1 MKPGK
6 GRRAS
11 SGAPSRTRAVRAAKA
26 ARTARSGRTTKPLGE
41 EPQTGR
47 TARSARSAAS
57 DAAGLAGRRSK
68 AEKTGGDGR
77 RLKRSRR
84 LKGRPNRAKNEGG
97 SRTRSPRS
105 ASSSSRSLVKSS
117 STSASKSPAPKSM
130 ASKSA
135 AARSTGSAGG
145 FVDARTIPPDRPV
158 SGRIGTD
165 QEEQGLGI
173 FVRPKVLDFQARVRE
188 KKKVSR
194 RLVLIRT
201 GVVILVMALI
211 TGLAW
216 LLFLSPVFRL
226 QTDQINVSGGNAW
239 VSDDRV
245 ASIVAHQGDRSLL
258 LISANGV
265 EQEISGMAG
274 VTDARVRKS
283 FPHGLEVTFDA
294 QEPTAV
300 FKDAQGKLTAVD
312 RQGRAL
318 NTVAKPVDGVPVI
331 QVATVKRAQ
340 QDQAVRQTLRILSTM
355 PEAMRHS
362 VTKVTAETQDSI
374 TTELDQ
380 GKHVIIWGDGSDL
393 KLKQAVVDKIIND
406 PSKIGDKHQLD
417 VSAPLRPIVK

>member
-1 MKPGK
+1 MKGN
-6 GRRAS
+6 S
-11 SGAPSRTRAVRAAKA
+11 VSV
-26 ARTARSGRTTKPLGE
+26 
-41 EPQTGR
+41 
-47 TARSARSAAS
+47 
-57 DAAGLAGRRSK
+57 
-68 AEKTGGDGR
+68 
-77 RLKRSRR
+77 
-84 LKGRPNRAKNEGG
+84 
-97 SRTRSPRS
+97 
-105 ASSSSRSLVKSS
+105 
-117 STSASKSPAPKSM
+117 SKSA

-135 AARSTGSAGG
+135 TSRSTSSAGG
-145 FVDARTIPPDRPV
+145 FVDARAIPPDRPV

-165 QEEQGLGI
+165 QEDQGLGI

-201 GVVILVMALI
+201 GVVVVVMALI
-211 TGLAW
+211 AGLAW

-226 QTDQINVSGGNAW
+226 QTDKINVSGGNAW
-239 VSDDRV
+239 VSNDRV
-245 ASIVAHQGDRSLL
+245 VSIVANQGDRSLL
-258 LISANGV
+258 LISTNGV

-274 VTDARVRKS
+274 VTDAKVHKS
-283 FPHGLEVTFDA
+283 FPHGLQVTFDA

-300 FKDAQGKLTAVD
+300 FKDAQHKLTAVD
-312 RQGRAL
+312 RQGRVL
-318 NTVAKPVDGVPVI
+318 NTVSKPVEGVPVI

-362 VTKVTAETQDSI
+362 VTKVTAKTQDSI

>member
-1 MKPGK
+1 MKTGK
-6 GRRAS
+6 GRSASGGAS
-11 SGAPSRTRAVRAAKA
+11 SRSRAVRAAKA

-47 TARSARSAAS
+47 TARSGRSAAS

-68 AEKTGGDGR
+68 AEKTGGRGR
-77 RLKRSRR
+77 RLKRSKR
-84 LKGRPNRAKNEGG
+84 LKGRPNRAKNAGG

-105 ASSSSRSLVKSS
+105 ASSSSRSLVKGSS
-117 STSASKSPAPKSM
+117 ASASKSV

-135 AARSTGSAGG
+135 ESRSTSSAGG

-165 QEEQGLGI
+165 QEDQGLGI

-201 GVVILVMALI
+201 GVVLLVMALI
-211 TGLAW
+211 AGLAW

-226 QTDQINVSGGNAW
+226 QADKISVSGGNAW
-239 VSDDRV
+239 VSNDRV
-245 ASIVAHQGDRSLL
+245 TSIVAHQGDRSLL
-258 LISANGV
+258 LISTNGV

-274 VTDARVRKS
+274 VTDAKVRKS
-283 FPHGLEVTFDA
+283 FPHGLQVTFDA

-300 FKDAQGKLTAVD
+300 FKDAQDKLTAVD
-312 RQGRAL
+312 RQGRVL
-318 NTVAKPVDGVPVI
+318 NTVSKPVKGVPVI
-331 QVATVKRAQ
+331 QVSTVKRAQ

>member
-1 MKPGK
+1 MKTGK
-6 GRRAS
+6 GRSAS
-11 SGAPSRTRAVRAAKA
+11 SKTSSRTRAVRAAKA
-26 ARTARSGRTTKPLGE
+26 ARTARSGRTKPLGE

-47 TARSARSAAS
+47 TARSGRSTVGG
-57 DAAGLAGRRSK
+57 AAGLAGSRSK
-68 AEKTGGDGR
+68 AEKTSGKGR

-84 LKGRPNRAKNEGG
+84 LKGRPNRAKNAGW

-105 ASSSSRSLVKSS
+105 ASSSSRSLVKGSRA
-117 STSASKSPAPKSM
+117 SASDAV

-135 AARSTGSAGG
+135 ESRSTGSAGG

-158 SGRIGTD
+158 SGRIGSD
-165 QEEQGLGI
+165 QEDQGLGI

-201 GVVILVMALI
+201 GVVLLVMALI
-211 TGLAW
+211 AGLSW

-226 QTDQINVSGGNAW
+226 QTEKIDVSGGNAW
-239 VSDDRV
+239 VSNDRV

-258 LISANGV
+258 LISTNGV

-274 VTDARVRKS
+274 VTDAKVRKS

-300 FKDAQGKLTAVD
+300 FKDAQDKLTAVD
-312 RQGRAL
+312 RQGRVL
-318 NTVAKPVDGVPVI
+318 NTVSKPVKGVPVI
-331 QVATVKRAQ
+331 QVSTVNRAQ

-380 GKHVIIWGDGSDL
+380 GKHVIIWGDGSEL

>member
-1 MKPGK
+1 MKTGK
-6 GRRAS
+6 GRSAS
-11 SGAPSRTRAVRAAKA
+11 SKASSRTRAVRAAKA
-26 ARTARSGRTTKPLGE
+26 ARTARSGRTKPLGE

-47 TARSARSAAS
+47 TARSGRSAAS

-68 AEKTGGDGR
+68 AEKTGGKGR
-77 RLKRSRR
+77 RLKRSKR
-84 LKGRPNRAKNEGG
+84 LKGRPNRAKNAGG

-105 ASSSSRSLVKSS
+105 ASSSSRSLVKGSRA
-117 STSASKSPAPKSM
+117 SASNAV

-135 AARSTGSAGG
+135 ESRSTGSAGG

-165 QEEQGLGI
+165 QEDQGLGI

-201 GVVILVMALI
+201 GVVLLVMALI
-211 TGLAW
+211 AGLSW

-226 QTDQINVSGGNAW
+226 QTDKIDVSGGNAW
-239 VSDDRV
+239 VSNDRV

-258 LISANGV
+258 LISTNGV

-274 VTDARVRKS
+274 VTDAKVRKS

-300 FKDAQGKLTAVD
+300 FKDAQDKLTAVD
-312 RQGRAL
+312 RQGRVL
-318 NTVAKPVDGVPVI
+318 NTVSKPVKGVPVI
-331 QVATVKRAQ
+331 QVSTVNRAQ

-380 GKHVIIWGDGSDL
+380 GNHVIIWGDGSDL

>member
-1 MKPGK
+1 MKTGK
-6 GRRAS
+6 GRSASGGAS
-11 SGAPSRTRAVRAAKA
+11 SRSRAVRAAKA
-26 ARTARSGRTTKPLGE
+26 ARTARSGRTAKPLGE
-41 EPQTGR
+41 ESQTGR
-47 TARSARSAAS
+47 TARSGRSTVS
-57 DAAGLAGRRSK
+57 DAAELAGRRSK
-68 AEKTGGDGR
+68 AEKTGVRGR
-77 RLKRSRR
+77 RLKRSKR
-84 LKGRPNRAKNEGG
+84 LKGRPNRAKNAGG

-117 STSASKSPAPKSM
+117 SASASKSVT
-130 ASKSA
+130 SKSA
-135 AARSTGSAGG
+135 ESRSTSSAGG

-165 QEEQGLGI
+165 QEDQGLGI

-201 GVVILVMALI
+201 GVVLLVMALI
-211 TGLAW
+211 AGLSW

-226 QTDQINVSGGNAW
+226 QTKKIDVSGGNAW
-239 VSDDRV
+239 VSNDRV

-258 LISANGV
+258 LISTNGV

-274 VTDARVRKS
+274 VTDAKVRKS

-300 FKDAQGKLTAVD
+300 FKDAQDRLTAVD
-312 RQGRAL
+312 RQGRVL
-318 NTVAKPVDGVPVI
+318 NTVSKPVKGVPVI
-331 QVATVKRAQ
+331 QVSTVNRAQ

>member
-1 MKPGK
+1 MRTGK
-6 GRRAS
+6 GRSASGGAS
-11 SGAPSRTRAVRAAKA
+11 SRTKAVRAAKA
-26 ARTARSGRTTKPLGE
+26 ARTARSGRTKSSGE
-41 EPQTGR
+41 EPRTGR
-47 TARSARSAAS
+47 TARSARSTAS
-57 DAAGLAGRRSK
+57 DVSAQASRSK
-68 AEKTGGDGR
+68 IDKTGGDGR
-77 RLKRSRR
+77 RLKRSKR
-84 LKGRPNRAKNEGG
+84 LKGSKRFNGRPNRSRNTGG
-97 SRTRSPRS
+97 SRTRSVRSAYSSSSSLVQGSSASASKSAVRKSATTRS
-105 ASSSSRSLVKSS
+105 ASS
-117 STSASKSPAPKSM
+117 
-130 ASKSA
+130 
-135 AARSTGSAGG
+135 GEG

-165 QEEQGLGI
+165 QEDQGLGI

-201 GVVILVMALI
+201 GVVLLVMALI
-211 TGLAW
+211 AGLAW

-226 QTDQINVSGGNAW
+226 QADKVSVSGGNAW
-239 VSDDRV
+239 VSNDRV

-258 LISANGV
+258 LISTNGV
-265 EQEISGMAG
+265 EEEISGMAG
-274 VTDARVRKS
+274 VTDAEVRKS

-300 FKDAQGKLTAVD
+300 FKDAQDKLTAVD
-312 RQGRAL
+312 RQGRVL
-318 NTVAKPVDGVPVI
+318 NTVSKPVHGVPVI

>member
-1 MKPGK
+1 MKTGK
-6 GRRAS
+6 GRSAS
-11 SGAPSRTRAVRAAKA
+11 GGASSRTRAVRAAKA
-26 ARTARSGRTTKPLGE
+26 ARTARSGRTKSSKE
-41 EPQTGR
+41 EPRTGR
-47 TARSARSAAS
+47 TARSGRSTVS
-57 DAAGLAGRRSK
+57 DAAELAGHRSK
-68 AEKTGGDGR
+68 AEKTGGQGR
-77 RLKRSRR
+77 RLKRSKR
-84 LKGRPNRAKNEGG
+84 LKGRPNRAKNAGG

-105 ASSSSRSLVKSS
+105 ASSSSRSLVKGSS
-117 STSASKSPAPKSM
+117 ASASKSV
-130 ASKSA
+130 ASKSVESL
-135 AARSTGSAGG
+135 STSSAGG

-165 QEEQGLGI
+165 QEDQGLGI

-201 GVVILVMALI
+201 GVVLLVMALI
-211 TGLAW
+211 AGLSW

-226 QTDQINVSGGNAW
+226 QTDKIDVSGGNAW
-239 VSDDRV
+239 VSNDRV

-258 LISANGV
+258 LISTNGV
-265 EQEISGMAG
+265 EEEISGMAG
-274 VTDARVRKS
+274 VTDAKVRKS
-283 FPHGLEVTFDA
+283 FPHGLQVTFDA

-300 FKDAQGKLTAVD
+300 FKDAQDKLTAVD
-312 RQGRAL
+312 RQGRVL
-318 NTVAKPVDGVPVI
+318 NTVSKPVKGVPVI
-331 QVATVKRAQ
+331 QVSTVNRAQ

>member
-1 MKPGK
+1 MKTGK
-6 GRRAS
+6 GRRAA
-11 SGAPSRTRAVRAAKA
+11 SGASSKTRAVRAAKA
-26 ARTARSGRTTKPLGE
+26 ARTARSGHAKPSGE
-41 EPQTGR
+41 EERTGR
-47 TARSARSAAS
+47 TARSGESNVSDNAAM
-57 DAAGLAGRRSK
+57 AGRRSK
-68 AEKTGGDGR
+68 AEKTGSEGR
-77 RLKRSRR
+77 RFKRSKH
-84 LKGRPNRAKNEGG
+84 LKGRPDRAKNPGG
-97 SRTRSPRS
+97 SRTRSARS
-105 ASSSSRSLVKSS
+105 ASSSSRSLVKGNKA
-117 STSASKSPAPKSM
+117 SASKSV
-130 ASKSA
+130 ASKSVSSKSA
-135 AARSTGSAGG
+135 SSRSASSAGG
-145 FVDARTIPPDRPV
+145 FVDARAIPPDRPV

-201 GVVILVMALI
+201 GVVLLVMALI
-211 TGLAW
+211 AGLAW

-226 QTDQINVSGGNAW
+226 QTDRIDVSGGNAW
-239 VSDDRV
+239 VSNDRV

-258 LISANGV
+258 LISTNGV
-265 EQEISGMAG
+265 EQDISGLAG

-283 FPHGLEVTFDA
+283 FPHGLQVTFDA

-300 FKDAQGKLTAVD
+300 FKDAQGELTAVD
-312 RQGRAL
+312 RQGRML
-318 NTVAKPVDGVPVI
+318 NTVPKPVEGVPVI
-331 QVATVKRAQ
+331 QVSTVKRAQ

-355 PEAMRHS
+355 PESMRHS

-380 GKHVIIWGDGSDL
+380 GKHVIVWGDGSDL

>member
-1 MKPGK
+1 MKTGK
-6 GRRAS
+6 GRSASGGAS
-11 SGAPSRTRAVRAAKA
+11 SRSRAVRAAKA
-26 ARTARSGRTTKPLGE
+26 ARTARSGRVKPLGE
-41 EPQTGR
+41 DPRTGR
-47 TARSARSAAS
+47 TARSGRSTVS
-57 DAAGLAGRRSK
+57 DAAELAGRRSK
-68 AEKTGGDGR
+68 AEKTGGRGR
-77 RLKRSRR
+77 RLKRSKR
-84 LKGRPNRAKNEGG
+84 LKGRPNRAKNAGG
-97 SRTRSPRS
+97 TRTRSPRS
-105 ASSSSRSLVKSS
+105 ASSSSRSLVKGSS
-117 STSASKSPAPKSM
+117 ASASKSV

-135 AARSTGSAGG
+135 ESRSTSSAGG

-165 QEEQGLGI
+165 QEDQGLGI

-201 GVVILVMALI
+201 AVVLLVMALI
-211 TGLAW
+211 AGLSW

-226 QTDQINVSGGNAW
+226 QDDKISVSGGNAW
-239 VSDDRV
+239 VSNDRV
-245 ASIVAHQGDRSLL
+245 ASIVANQGDRSLL
-258 LISANGV
+258 LISTNGV
-265 EQEISGMAG
+265 EEEISGMAG
-274 VTDARVRKS
+274 VTDAKVRKS

-300 FKDAQGKLTAVD
+300 FKDAQDKLTAVD
-312 RQGRAL
+312 RQGRVL
-318 NTVAKPVDGVPVI
+318 NTVSKPVKGVPVI
-331 QVATVKRAQ
+331 QVSTVNRAQ

>member
-1 MKPGK
+1 MTTGK
-6 GRRAS
+6 GRSASGGAS
-11 SGAPSRTRAVRAAKA
+11 SRARAVRAAKA
-26 ARTARSGRTTKPLGE
+26 ARTARSGQAKPLKK
-41 EPQTGR
+41 EPQTGT
-47 TARSARSAAS
+47 TARSARSTVS
-57 DAAGLAGRRSK
+57 DAASVTDRSK
-68 AEKTGGDGR
+68 AKKTGNGGK
-77 RLKRSRR
+77 RLKRSGDLKGSKR
-84 LKGRPNRAKNEGG
+84 LKGRPNRSKNASG

-105 ASSSSRSLVKSS
+105 ASSSSRSLVKGS
-117 STSASKSPAPKSM
+117 SASVSESGAPKS
-130 ASKSA
+130 ALS
-135 AARSTGSAGG
+135 RSTSSTGG

-165 QEEQGLGI
+165 QEDRGLGI

-201 GVVILVMALI
+201 GVVLLVVALI
-211 TGLAW
+211 AGLAW
-216 LLFLSPVFRL
+216 LFFLSPVFRL
-226 QTDQINVSGGNAW
+226 QTDKINVSGGNAW
-239 VSDDRV
+239 VSDERV

-258 LISANGV
+258 LISTNGV

-274 VTDARVRKS
+274 VTDAKVRKS

-300 FKDAQGKLTAVD
+300 FKDAQDKLTAVD
-312 RQGRAL
+312 RQGRVL
-318 NTVAKPVDGVPVI
+318 NTVSKPVKGVPVI
-331 QVATVKRAQ
+331 QVSTVNRAQ

>member
-1 MKPGK
+1 MKTGK

-11 SGAPSRTRAVRAAKA
+11 SGASSRTRAVRAAKA
-26 ARTARSGRTTKPLGE
+26 TRTARSGRTKSSGE
-41 EPQTGR
+41 EQRTSR
-47 TARSARSAAS
+47 TARSARSTVS
-57 DAAGLAGRRSK
+57 EDAALAGRRSK
-68 AEKTGGDGR
+68 TEKTGSEGR
-77 RLKRSRR
+77 RLKRSKR
-84 LKGRPNRAKNEGG
+84 LKGRPNRAKNPGG
-97 SRTRSPRS
+97 SRTRSARS
-105 ASSSSRSLVKSS
+105 ASSSSRSLVKRNKASV
-117 STSASKSPAPKSM
+117 SKSA

-135 AARSTGSAGG
+135 TSRSTSSAGG

-188 KKKVSR
+188 KRKVSR
-194 RLVLIRT
+194 RLILIRT
-201 GVVILVMALI
+201 GIVILVMALI
-211 TGLAW
+211 AGLAW

-226 QTDQINVSGGNAW
+226 QADQINVSGGNAW

-258 LISANGV
+258 LISTNGV

-312 RQGRAL
+312 RQGRVL
-318 NTVAKPVDGVPVI
+318 NTVANPVDGVPVI

>member
-47 TARSARSAAS
+47 TARSGRSAAS

-68 AEKTGGDGR
+68 AEKTGGGGR
-77 RLKRSRR
+77 RLKQSKR

-105 ASSSSRSLVKSS
+105 ASSSSRSLVKNS
-117 STSASKSPAPKSM
+117 STSASKSV
-130 ASKSA
+130 ASH
-135 AARSTGSAGG
+135 STGSAGG

-211 TGLAW
+211 AGLAW

-226 QTDQINVSGGNAW
+226 QTDQVNVSGGNAW

-258 LISANGV
+258 LISTNGV

-274 VTDARVRKS
+274 VTDAKVRKS

-318 NTVAKPVDGVPVI
+318 NTVSKPVDGVPVI

>member
-1 MKPGK
+1 MKTGK
-6 GRRAS
+6 GRSASGTAS
-11 SGAPSRTRAVRAAKA
+11 SRSRAVRAAKA
-26 ARTARSGRTTKPLGE
+26 ARTARSGRTVKPLGE

-47 TARSARSAAS
+47 TARSGRSAAS

-68 AEKTGGDGR
+68 AEKTGGRGR
-77 RLKRSRR
+77 RLKRSKR
-84 LKGRPNRAKNEGG
+84 LKGRPNRAKNAGG

-117 STSASKSPAPKSM
+117 SASASKSV

-135 AARSTGSAGG
+135 LSRSTSSAGG

-158 SGRIGTD
+158 SGRIGSD
-165 QEEQGLGI
+165 QEDQGLGI

-201 GVVILVMALI
+201 GVVLLVMALI
-211 TGLAW
+211 AGLSW

-226 QTDQINVSGGNAW
+226 QTDKISVSGGNAW
-239 VSDDRV
+239 VSNDRV

-258 LISANGV
+258 LISTNGV

-274 VTDARVRKS
+274 VTDAKVRKS

-300 FKDAQGKLTAVD
+300 FKDAQDKLTAVD
-312 RQGRAL
+312 RQGRVL
-318 NTVAKPVDGVPVI
+318 NTVSKPVKGVPVI
-331 QVATVKRAQ
+331 QVSTVNRAQ

-393 KLKQAVVDKIIND
+393 RLKQAVVDKIIND
-406 PSKIGDKHQLD
+406 PTKIGDKHQLD

>member
-1 MKPGK
+1 MKTGK
-6 GRRAS
+6 GRSAS
-11 SGAPSRTRAVRAAKA
+11 SKASSRTRAVRAAKA
-26 ARTARSGRTTKPLGE
+26 ARTARSGRTKPLGE

-47 TARSARSAAS
+47 TARSGRSAAS

-68 AEKTGGDGR
+68 AEKTGGRGR
-77 RLKRSRR
+77 RLKRSKR
-84 LKGRPNRAKNEGG
+84 LKGRPNRAKNAGG

-105 ASSSSRSLVKSS
+105 ASSSSRSLVKGSRA
-117 STSASKSPAPKSM
+117 SASNAV

-135 AARSTGSAGG
+135 ESRSTGSAGG

-165 QEEQGLGI
+165 QEDQGLGI

-201 GVVILVMALI
+201 GVVLLVMALI
-211 TGLAW
+211 AGLSW

-226 QTDQINVSGGNAW
+226 QTDKIDVSGGNAW
-239 VSDDRV
+239 VSNDRV

-258 LISANGV
+258 LISTNGV

-274 VTDARVRKS
+274 VTDAKVRKS

-300 FKDAQGKLTAVD
+300 FKDAQDKLTAVD
-312 RQGRAL
+312 RQGRVL
-318 NTVAKPVDGVPVI
+318 NTVSKPVKGVPVI
-331 QVATVKRAQ
+331 QVSTVNRAQ

-380 GKHVIIWGDGSDL
+380 GNHVIIWGDGSDL

>member
-1 MKPGK
+1 MKTGK
-6 GRRAS
+6 GRSASGGAS
-11 SGAPSRTRAVRAAKA
+11 SRSRAVRAAKA
-26 ARTARSGRTTKPLGE
+26 ARTARSGRTAKPLGE

-47 TARSARSAAS
+47 TARSGRSAAS

-68 AEKTGGDGR
+68 AEKTGGRGR
-77 RLKRSRR
+77 RLKRSKR
-84 LKGRPNRAKNEGG
+84 LKGRPNRAKNAGG

-117 STSASKSPAPKSM
+117 SASASKSVT
-130 ASKSA
+130 SKSA
-135 AARSTGSAGG
+135 ESRSTSSAGG

-165 QEEQGLGI
+165 QEDQGLGI

-201 GVVILVMALI
+201 GVVLLVMALI
-211 TGLAW
+211 AGLSW

-226 QTDQINVSGGNAW
+226 QTDKISVSGGNAW
-239 VSDDRV
+239 VSNDRV

-258 LISANGV
+258 LVSTNGV

-274 VTDARVRKS
+274 VTDAKVRKS

-300 FKDAQGKLTAVD
+300 FKDAQDKLTAVD
-312 RQGRAL
+312 RQGRVL
-318 NTVAKPVDGVPVI
+318 NTVSKPVKGVPVI
-331 QVATVKRAQ
+331 QVSTVNRAQ

>member
-1 MKPGK
+1 MKTGK
-6 GRRAS
+6 GRSASGGAS
-11 SGAPSRTRAVRAAKA
+11 SRAKAVRAAKA
-26 ARTARSGRTTKPLGE
+26 ARTARSGQAKPLKK
-41 EPQTGR
+41 EPQTGT
-47 TARSARSAAS
+47 TARSARSTVS
-57 DAAGLAGRRSK
+57 DAASVTDRSK
-68 AEKTGGDGR
+68 AKKTGNGGK
-77 RLKRSRR
+77 RLKRSGDLKGSKR
-84 LKGRPNRAKNEGG
+84 LKGRPNRSKNASG

-105 ASSSSRSLVKSS
+105 ASSSSRSLVKGS
-117 STSASKSPAPKSM
+117 SASVSESG

-135 AARSTGSAGG
+135 LSRSTSSTGG

-165 QEEQGLGI
+165 LEDRGLGI

-201 GVVILVMALI
+201 GVVLLVVALI
-211 TGLAW
+211 AGLAW
-216 LLFLSPVFRL
+216 LFFLSPVFRL
-226 QTDQINVSGGNAW
+226 QTDKINVSGGNAW
-239 VSDDRV
+239 VSDERV
-245 ASIVAHQGDRSLL
+245 SSIVAHQGDRSLL
-258 LISANGV
+258 LISTNGV

-274 VTDARVRKS
+274 VTDAKVRKS
-283 FPHGLEVTFDA
+283 FPHGLKVTFEA

-300 FKDAQGKLTAVD
+300 FKDAHGKLTAVD
-312 RQGRAL
+312 RQGRTL
-318 NTVAKPVDGVPVI
+318 NTVSKPVDGVPVI

-393 KLKQAVVDKIIND
+393 KLKRAVVDKIIND

>member
-47 TARSARSAAS
+47 TARSGRSAAS

-68 AEKTGGDGR
+68 AEKTGGGGR
-77 RLKRSRR
+77 RLKRSKR

-117 STSASKSPAPKSM
+117 STS

-312 RQGRAL
+312 RQGRSL
-318 NTVAKPVDGVPVI
+318 NTVSKPVDGVPVI

-340 QDQAVRQTLRILSTM
+340 QDQAVRQTLRILSSM

-380 GKHVIIWGDGSDL
+380 GRHVIIWGDGSDL

>member
-1 MKPGK
+1 MKTGK
-6 GRRAS
+6 GRSASGGAS
-11 SGAPSRTRAVRAAKA
+11 SRSRAVRAAKA

-41 EPQTGR
+41 EPQTDR
-47 TARSARSAAS
+47 TARSGRSAAS

-68 AEKTGGDGR
+68 AEKTGGRGR
-77 RLKRSRR
+77 RLKRSKR
-84 LKGRPNRAKNEGG
+84 LKGRPNRAKNAGG

-105 ASSSSRSLVKSS
+105 ASSSSRSLVKGSS
-117 STSASKSPAPKSM
+117 ASASKSAT
-130 ASKSA
+130 SKSTES
-135 AARSTGSAGG
+135 RSTSSAGG

-165 QEEQGLGI
+165 QEDQGLGI

-201 GVVILVMALI
+201 GVVLLVMALI
-211 TGLAW
+211 AGLAW

-226 QTDQINVSGGNAW
+226 QTDKIDVSGGNAW
-239 VSDDRV
+239 VSNDRV

-258 LISANGV
+258 LVSTNGV
-265 EQEISGMAG
+265 EEEISGMAG
-274 VTDARVRKS
+274 VTDAKVRKS

-300 FKDAQGKLTAVD
+300 FKDAQDKLTAVD
-312 RQGRAL
+312 RQGRVL
-318 NTVAKPVDGVPVI
+318 NTVSKPVKGVPVI
-331 QVATVKRAQ
+331 QVSTVNRAQ

>member
-1 MKPGK
+1 MKTGK
-6 GRRAS
+6 GRSASGGAS
-11 SGAPSRTRAVRAAKA
+11 SRSRAVRAAKA

-47 TARSARSAAS
+47 TARSGRSAAS

-68 AEKTGGDGR
+68 AEKTGGRGR
-77 RLKRSRR
+77 RLKRSKR
-84 LKGRPNRAKNEGG
+84 LKGRPNRAKNAGG

-105 ASSSSRSLVKSS
+105 ASSSSRSLVKGSS
-117 STSASKSPAPKSM
+117 ASASKAV

-135 AARSTGSAGG
+135 LSRSTSSAGG

-165 QEEQGLGI
+165 QEDQGLGI

-201 GVVILVMALI
+201 GVVLLVMALI
-211 TGLAW
+211 AGLSW

-226 QTDQINVSGGNAW
+226 QTEKIDVSGGNAW
-239 VSDDRV
+239 VSNDRV

-258 LISANGV
+258 LISTNGV

-274 VTDARVRKS
+274 VTDAKVRKS

-300 FKDAQGKLTAVD
+300 FKDAQDKLTAVD
-312 RQGRAL
+312 RQGRVL
-318 NTVAKPVDGVPVI
+318 NTVSKPVKGVPVI
-331 QVATVKRAQ
+331 QVSTVNRAQ

>member
-1 MKPGK
+1 MKTGK
-6 GRRAS
+6 GRSASGGAS
-11 SGAPSRTRAVRAAKA
+11 SRSRAVRAAKA

-47 TARSARSAAS
+47 TARSGRSAAS

-68 AEKTGGDGR
+68 AEKTGGRGR
-77 RLKRSRR
+77 RLKRSKR
-84 LKGRPNRAKNEGG
+84 LKGRPNRAKNAGG

-117 STSASKSPAPKSM
+117 SASASKSVT
-130 ASKSA
+130 SKSA
-135 AARSTGSAGG
+135 ESRSTSSAGG
-145 FVDARTIPPDRPV
+145 FVDARTIQPDRPV

-165 QEEQGLGI
+165 QEDQGLGI

-201 GVVILVMALI
+201 GVVLLVMALI
-211 TGLAW
+211 AGLSW

-226 QTDQINVSGGNAW
+226 QTDKISVSGGNAW
-239 VSDDRV
+239 VSNDRV
-245 ASIVAHQGDRSLL
+245 ASIVARQGDRSLL
-258 LISANGV
+258 LVSTNGV
-265 EQEISGMAG
+265 EEEISGMAG
-274 VTDARVRKS
+274 VTDAKVRKS

-300 FKDAQGKLTAVD
+300 FKDAQDRLTAVD
-312 RQGRAL
+312 RQGRVL
-318 NTVAKPVDGVPVI
+318 NTVSKPVKGVPVI
-331 QVATVKRAQ
+331 QVSTVNRAQ

>member
-1 MKPGK
+1 MKTGK
-6 GRRAS
+6 GRSAS
-11 SGAPSRTRAVRAAKA
+11 SKASSRTRAVRAAKA
-26 ARTARSGRTTKPLGE
+26 ARTARSGRAKPLGE

-47 TARSARSAAS
+47 TARSGRSAAS

-68 AEKTGGDGR
+68 AEKTGGRGR
-77 RLKRSRR
+77 RLKRSKR
-84 LKGRPNRAKNEGG
+84 LKGRPNRAKNAGG

-105 ASSSSRSLVKSS
+105 ASSSSRSLVKGSS
-117 STSASKSPAPKSM
+117 ASASKSVT
-130 ASKSA
+130 SKSA
-135 AARSTGSAGG
+135 ESRSTSSAGG

-165 QEEQGLGI
+165 QEDQGLGI

-201 GVVILVMALI
+201 GVVLLVMALI
-211 TGLAW
+211 AGLSW

-226 QTDQINVSGGNAW
+226 QTDKIDVSGGNAW
-239 VSDDRV
+239 VSNDRV

-258 LISANGV
+258 LISTNGV

-274 VTDARVRKS
+274 VTDAKVRKS

-300 FKDAQGKLTAVD
+300 FKDAQDKLTAVD
-312 RQGRAL
+312 RQGRVL
-318 NTVAKPVDGVPVI
+318 NTVSKPVKGVPVI
-331 QVATVKRAQ
+331 QVSTVNRAQ

>member
-1 MKPGK
+1 MKNGK
-6 GRRAS
+6 SRRAS
-11 SGAPSRTRAVRAAKA
+11 SGASSRTRAVRAAKA
-26 ARTARSGRTTKPLGE
+26 ARTARSGRTRPSE
-41 EPQTGR
+41 EEQRTGR
-47 TARSARSAAS
+47 TARSGKSAAS
-57 DAAGLAGRRSK
+57 DASAQASRSK
-68 AEKTGGDGR
+68 VEKTGGEGR
-77 RLKRSRR
+77 RLKRSKR
-84 LKGRPNRAKNEGG
+84 LRGSKRFKGRPSRSKNTSS
-97 SRTRSPRS
+97 SRTRSARS
-105 ASSSSRSLVKSS
+105 ASSSSRSLIKSS
-117 STSASKSPAPKSM
+117 SVSVSKSA

-135 AARSTGSAGG
+135 TSRSTSSAGG
-145 FVDARTIPPDRPV
+145 FVDARAIPPDRPV

-165 QEEQGLGI
+165 QEDQGLGI

-201 GVVILVMALI
+201 GVVVVVMALI
-211 TGLAW
+211 AGLAW

-226 QTDQINVSGGNAW
+226 QTDKIDVSGGNAW
-239 VSDDRV
+239 VSNDRV
-245 ASIVAHQGDRSLL
+245 VSIVANQGDRSLL
-258 LISANGV
+258 LISTNGV

-274 VTDARVRKS
+274 VTDAKVRKS

-300 FKDAQGKLTAVD
+300 FKDAQDKLTAVD
-312 RQGRAL
+312 RQGRVL
-318 NTVAKPVDGVPVI
+318 NTVSKPVKGVPVI
-331 QVATVKRAQ
+331 QVSTVNRAQ

>member
-1 MKPGK
+1 MKTGK
-6 GRRAS
+6 GRSASGRAS
-11 SGAPSRTRAVRAAKA
+11 SRSRAVRAAKA

-47 TARSARSAAS
+47 TARSGRSTVGGAAEP
-57 DAAGLAGRRSK
+57 AGRRSK
-68 AEKTGGDGR
+68 AEKTSGKGR

-84 LKGRPNRAKNEGG
+84 LKGRPNRAKNAGG
-97 SRTRSPRS
+97 SRTRNPRS
-105 ASSSSRSLVKSS
+105 ASSSSRSLVKGSRA
-117 STSASKSPAPKSM
+117 SASNAV

-135 AARSTGSAGG
+135 ESRSTGSAGG

-165 QEEQGLGI
+165 QEDQGLGI

-201 GVVILVMALI
+201 AVVLLVMALI
-211 TGLAW
+211 AGLSW

-226 QTDQINVSGGNAW
+226 QTDKIDVSGGNAW
-239 VSDDRV
+239 VSNDRV
-245 ASIVAHQGDRSLL
+245 ASIVARQGDRSLL
-258 LISANGV
+258 LVSTNGV
-265 EQEISGMAG
+265 EEEISGMAG
-274 VTDARVRKS
+274 VTDAKVRKS
-283 FPHGLEVTFDA
+283 FPHGLQVTFDA

-300 FKDAQGKLTAVD
+300 FKDAQDKLTAVD
-312 RQGRAL
+312 RQGRVL
-318 NTVAKPVDGVPVI
+318 NTVSKPVKGVPVI
-331 QVATVKRAQ
+331 QVSTVNRAQ

-380 GKHVIIWGDGSDL
+380 GNHVIIWGDGSDL

>member
-1 MKPGK
+1 MKTGK
-6 GRRAS
+6 GRSAS
-11 SGAPSRTRAVRAAKA
+11 SKASSRTRAVRAAKA
-26 ARTARSGRTTKPLGE
+26 ARTARSGRTKPLGE

-47 TARSARSAAS
+47 TARSGRSTVGG
-57 DAAGLAGRRSK
+57 AAGLAGRRSK
-68 AEKTGGDGR
+68 DEKTGGKGR

-84 LKGRPNRAKNEGG
+84 LKGRPNRAKNAGG

-105 ASSSSRSLVKSS
+105 ASSSSRSLVKGSRA
-117 STSASKSPAPKSM
+117 SASNAVT
-130 ASKSA
+130 SKSA
-135 AARSTGSAGG
+135 ESRSTGSAGG

-165 QEEQGLGI
+165 QEDQGLGI

-201 GVVILVMALI
+201 AVVLLVMALI
-211 TGLAW
+211 AGLSW

-226 QTDQINVSGGNAW
+226 QADKIDVSGGNAW
-239 VSDDRV
+239 VSNDRV
-245 ASIVAHQGDRSLL
+245 ASIVARQGDRSLL
-258 LISANGV
+258 LVSTNGV
-265 EQEISGMAG
+265 EEEISGMAG
-274 VTDARVRKS
+274 VTDAKVRKS

-300 FKDAQGKLTAVD
+300 FKDAQDKLTAVD
-312 RQGRAL
+312 RQGRVL
-318 NTVAKPVDGVPVI
+318 NTVSKPVKGVPVI
-331 QVATVKRAQ
+331 QVSTVNRAQ

-380 GKHVIIWGDGSDL
+380 GNHVIIWGDGSDL

>member
-1 MKPGK
+1 VKPGK

-47 TARSARSAAS
+47 TARSGRSAAS

-68 AEKTGGDGR
+68 AEKTGGGGR

-117 STSASKSPAPKSM
+117 STSASKSV
-130 ASKSA
+130 ASH
-135 AARSTGSAGG
+135 STGSAGG

>member
-1 MKPGK
+1 MKTGK

-11 SGAPSRTRAVRAAKA
+11 SGASSRTRAVRAAKA
-26 ARTARSGRTTKPLGE
+26 ARTARSGRTKSSGE
-41 EPQTGR
+41 EPRTSR
-47 TARSARSAAS
+47 TARSTRSTVSDGAALS
-57 DAAGLAGRRSK
+57 GRRSK
-68 AEKTGGDGR
+68 TEKTGREGR
-77 RLKRSRR
+77 RLKRSEHLKGSKR
-84 LKGRPNRAKNEGG
+84 LKGRPNRTKNVGE
-97 SRTRSPRS
+97 SRTRSARS
-105 ASSSSRSLVKSS
+105 ASSSSRSLVKGNKA
-117 STSASKSPAPKSM
+117 SASKSATS
-130 ASKSA
+130 
-135 AARSTGSAGG
+135 RSTGSAGG

-211 TGLAW
+211 AGLAW

-258 LISANGV
+258 LVSTNGV

-283 FPHGLEVTFDA
+283 FPHGLEVTFEA

-318 NTVAKPVDGVPVI
+318 NTVSNPVDGVPVI

-380 GKHVIIWGDGSDL
+380 GRHVIIWGDGSEL

>member
-1 MKPGK
+1 MKTGK

-11 SGAPSRTRAVRAAKA
+11 SGASSRTRAVRAAKA
-26 ARTARSGRTTKPLGE
+26 ARTARSGRTKSSGE
-41 EPQTGR
+41 EQRTSR
-47 TARSARSAAS
+47 TARSARSTLSDGAALS
-57 DAAGLAGRRSK
+57 GRRSK
-68 AEKTGGDGR
+68 TEKTGSEGR
-77 RLKRSRR
+77 RLKRSKR
-84 LKGRPNRAKNEGG
+84 LKGRLNRTKNPGG
-97 SRTRSPRS
+97 SRTRSARS
-105 ASSSSRSLVKSS
+105 ASSSSRSLVKGNKA
-117 STSASKSPAPKSM
+117 SASKSATSRTT
-130 ASKSA
+130 S
-135 AARSTGSAGG
+135 SAGG

-211 TGLAW
+211 AGLAW

-226 QTDQINVSGGNAW
+226 QTDKIDVSGGNAW
-239 VSDDRV
+239 VSNDRV
-245 ASIVAHQGDRSLL
+245 ASIVANQVDRSLL
-258 LISANGV
+258 LVSTNGV

-274 VTDARVRKS
+274 VTDAKVRKS

-318 NTVAKPVDGVPVI
+318 NTVSKPVDGVPVI

-340 QDQAVRQTLRILSTM
+340 QDQAVRQTLRILSSM

-380 GKHVIIWGDGSDL
+380 GRHVIIWGDGSDL

>member
-1 MKPGK
+1 MRTGK
-6 GRRAS
+6 DRSASGGAS
-11 SGAPSRTRAVRAAKA
+11 SRTKAVRAAKA
-26 ARTARSGRTTKPLGE
+26 ARTARSGRTRSSGE
-41 EPQTGR
+41 EPRTSR
-47 TARSARSAAS
+47 TARSARSTAS
-57 DAAGLAGRRSK
+57 DVSAQANRSK
-68 AEKTGGDGR
+68 IDKTGGEGR
-77 RLKRSRR
+77 RLKRSKR
-84 LKGRPNRAKNEGG
+84 LKGSKRFNGRPNRSRNTGG
-97 SRTRSPRS
+97 SRTRSVRS
-105 ASSSSRSLVKSS
+105 AYSSSRSLVKGSGA
-117 STSASKSPAPKSM
+117 SASKSAVR
-130 ASKSA
+130 KSA
-135 AARSTGSAGG
+135 TTRSASSAGG

-165 QEEQGLGI
+165 QEDQGLGI

-194 RLVLIRT
+194 RLVMIRT
-201 GVVILVMALI
+201 GVVLLVMALI
-211 TGLAW
+211 AGLAW

-226 QTDQINVSGGNAW
+226 QADKISVSGGNAW
-239 VSDDRV
+239 VSNDRV

-258 LISANGV
+258 LISTNGV
-265 EQEISGMAG
+265 EEEISGMAG
-274 VTDARVRKS
+274 VTDAKVRKS
-283 FPHGLEVTFDA
+283 FPHGLQVTFDA

-300 FKDAQGKLTAVD
+300 FKDAQDKLTAVD
-312 RQGRAL
+312 RQGRVL
-318 NTVAKPVDGVPVI
+318 NTVSKPVKGVPVI
-331 QVATVKRAQ
+331 QVSTVNRAQ

>member
-1 MKPGK
+1 MKTGK

-11 SGAPSRTRAVRAAKA
+11 GGASSRSRAVRAAKA

-47 TARSARSAAS
+47 TARSGRSAAS

-68 AEKTGGDGR
+68 AEKTGGRGR
-77 RLKRSRR
+77 RLKRSKR
-84 LKGRPNRAKNEGG
+84 LKGRPNRAKNAGG

-105 ASSSSRSLVKSS
+105 ASSSSRSLVKSNS
-117 STSASKSPAPKSM
+117 ASASKSVT
-130 ASKSA
+130 SKSA
-135 AARSTGSAGG
+135 ESRSTSSAGG

-165 QEEQGLGI
+165 QEDQGLGI

-201 GVVILVMALI
+201 GVVLLVMALI
-211 TGLAW
+211 AGLSW

-226 QTDQINVSGGNAW
+226 QTDKISVSGGNAW
-239 VSDDRV
+239 VSNDRV

-258 LISANGV
+258 LISTNGV

-274 VTDARVRKS
+274 VTDAKVRKS

-300 FKDAQGKLTAVD
+300 FKDAQDKLTAVD
-312 RQGRAL
+312 RQGRVL
-318 NTVAKPVDGVPVI
+318 NTVSKPVKGVPVI
-331 QVATVKRAQ
+331 QVSTVNRAQ

>member
-47 TARSARSAAS
+47 TARSGRSAAS

-68 AEKTGGDGR
+68 AEKTGGRGR
-77 RLKRSRR
+77 RLKRSKR

-97 SRTRSPRS
+97 SRTRNPRS

-117 STSASKSPAPKSM
+117 STSASKSV

-226 QTDQINVSGGNAW
+226 RTDQINVSGGNAW

-245 ASIVAHQGDRSLL
+245 ASIVAHQEDRSLL
-258 LISANGV
+258 LISTNGV

-380 GKHVIIWGDGSDL
+380 GNHVIIWGDGSDL

>member
-1 MKPGK
+1 MKTGK
-6 GRRAS
+6 GRSASGGAS
-11 SGAPSRTRAVRAAKA
+11 SRSRAVRAAKA
-26 ARTARSGRTTKPLGE
+26 ARTARSGRTAKPLGE

-47 TARSARSAAS
+47 TARSGRSAAS

-68 AEKTGGDGR
+68 AEKTGGRGR
-77 RLKRSRR
+77 RLKRSKR
-84 LKGRPNRAKNEGG
+84 LKGRPNRAKNAGG
-97 SRTRSPRS
+97 TRTRSPRS
-105 ASSSSRSLVKSS
+105 ASSSSRSLVKGSS
-117 STSASKSPAPKSM
+117 ASASKSV

-135 AARSTGSAGG
+135 ESRSTSSAGG

-165 QEEQGLGI
+165 QEDQGLGI

-201 GVVILVMALI
+201 AVVLLVMALI
-211 TGLAW
+211 AGLSW

-226 QTDQINVSGGNAW
+226 QTDKIGVSGGNAW
-239 VSDDRV
+239 VSNDRV

-258 LISANGV
+258 LISTNGV
-265 EQEISGMAG
+265 EEEISGMAG
-274 VTDARVRKS
+274 VTDAKVRKS
-283 FPHGLEVTFDA
+283 FPHGLQVTFDA

-300 FKDAQGKLTAVD
+300 FKDAQDKLTAVD
-312 RQGRAL
+312 RQGRVL
-318 NTVAKPVDGVPVI
+318 NTVSKPVKGVPVI
-331 QVATVKRAQ
+331 QVSTVNRAQ
-340 QDQAVRQTLRILSTM
+340 EDQAVRQTLRILSTM

>member
-1 MKPGK
+1 MKTGK
-6 GRRAS
+6 GRSASGGAS
-11 SGAPSRTRAVRAAKA
+11 SKTRAVRAAKA
-26 ARTARSGRTTKPLGE
+26 ARTARSGRTKPAKE

-47 TARSARSAAS
+47 TARSGRSTVS

-68 AEKTGGDGR
+68 AEKTGGGGR
-77 RLKRSRR
+77 RLKRSKR
-84 LKGRPNRAKNEGG
+84 LKGHTNRAKNAGG
-97 SRTRSPRS
+97 SRTRSARS
-105 ASSSSRSLVKSS
+105 ASSSSRSLVKGSS
-117 STSASKSPAPKSM
+117 ASASKSVT
-130 ASKSA
+130 SKSA
-135 AARSTGSAGG
+135 LSRSTSSAGG

-165 QEEQGLGI
+165 QEDQGLGI

-201 GVVILVMALI
+201 GVVLLVMALI
-211 TGLAW
+211 AGLSW

-226 QTDQINVSGGNAW
+226 QTEKIDVSGGNAW
-239 VSDDRV
+239 VSNDRV

-258 LISANGV
+258 LISTNGV

-274 VTDARVRKS
+274 VTDAKVRKS

-300 FKDAQGKLTAVD
+300 FKDAQDKLTAVD
-312 RQGRAL
+312 RQGRVL
-318 NTVAKPVDGVPVI
+318 NTVSKPVKGVPVI
-331 QVATVKRAQ
+331 QVSTVNRAQ

>member
-1 MKPGK
+1 MKTGK
-6 GRRAS
+6 GRSAS
-11 SGAPSRTRAVRAAKA
+11 SKASSRTRAVRAAKA
-26 ARTARSGRTTKPLGE
+26 ARTARSGRTKSSKE
-41 EPQTGR
+41 EPRTGR
-47 TARSARSAAS
+47 TTRSGRSTVS
-57 DAAGLAGRRSK
+57 DAAELAGRRSK
-68 AEKTGGDGR
+68 DEKTGGRGR
-77 RLKRSRR
+77 RLKRSKR
-84 LKGRPNRAKNEGG
+84 LKGRPNRAKNAGG
-97 SRTRSPRS
+97 SRTRSARS
-105 ASSSSRSLVKSS
+105 ASSSSRSLVKGSS
-117 STSASKSPAPKSM
+117 ASASKSV

-135 AARSTGSAGG
+135 ESRSTSSAGG

-165 QEEQGLGI
+165 QEDQGLGI

-201 GVVILVMALI
+201 GIVILVMALI
-211 TGLAW
+211 AGLAW

-258 LISANGV
+258 LISTNGV

-274 VTDARVRKS
+274 VTDAKVRKS

-300 FKDAQGKLTAVD
+300 FKDAQDKLTAVD
-312 RQGRAL
+312 RQGRVL
-318 NTVAKPVDGVPVI
+318 NTVSKPVKGVPVI
-331 QVATVKRAQ
+331 QVSTVNRAQ
-340 QDQAVRQTLRILSTM
+340 QDQAVRQTLQILSTM

>member
-47 TARSARSAAS
+47 TARSGRSAAS

-68 AEKTGGDGR
+68 AEKTGGRGR
-77 RLKRSRR
+77 RLKRSKR

-117 STSASKSPAPKSM
+117 STSASKSV
-130 ASKSA
+130 ASH
-135 AARSTGSAGG
+135 STGSAGG

-211 TGLAW
+211 TGLVW

-318 NTVAKPVDGVPVI
+318 NTVSKPVDGVPVI

>member
-1 MKPGK
+1 MKTGK
-6 GRRAS
+6 GRSASGGAS
-11 SGAPSRTRAVRAAKA
+11 SKTRAVRAAKA
-26 ARTARSGRTTKPLGE
+26 ARTARSGRTKPAKE

-47 TARSARSAAS
+47 TARSGRSTVS

-68 AEKTGGDGR
+68 TEKTGGRGR
-77 RLKRSRR
+77 RLKRSKR
-84 LKGRPNRAKNEGG
+84 LKGHPNRAKNAGG
-97 SRTRSPRS
+97 SRTRSARS
-105 ASSSSRSLVKSS
+105 ASSSSRSLVKGSS
-117 STSASKSPAPKSM
+117 ASASKSATSE
-130 ASKSA
+130 SVES
-135 AARSTGSAGG
+135 RSTSSAGG

-165 QEEQGLGI
+165 HEDQGLGI

-201 GVVILVMALI
+201 GVVLLVMALI
-211 TGLAW
+211 AGLSW

-226 QTDQINVSGGNAW
+226 QTDKIDVSGGNAW
-239 VSDDRV
+239 VSNDRV
-245 ASIVAHQGDRSLL
+245 ASIVARQGDRSLL
-258 LISANGV
+258 LISTNGV
-265 EQEISGMAG
+265 EEEISGMAG
-274 VTDARVRKS
+274 VTDAKVRKS
-283 FPHGLEVTFDA
+283 FPHGLQVTFDA

-300 FKDAQGKLTAVD
+300 FKDAQDRLTAVD
-312 RQGRAL
+312 RQGRVL
-318 NTVAKPVDGVPVI
+318 NTVSKPVKGVPVI
-331 QVATVKRAQ
+331 QVSTVNRAQ

>member
-1 MKPGK
+1 MKTGK
-6 GRRAS
+6 SRRAS
-11 SGAPSRTRAVRAAKA
+11 SGASSRTRAVRAAKA
-26 ARTARSGRTTKPLGE
+26 ARTARSGRTRPSE
-41 EPQTGR
+41 EEQRTGR
-47 TARSARSAAS
+47 TARSGKSVGS
-57 DAAGLAGRRSK
+57 DASAQASRSK
-68 AEKTGGDGR
+68 VGKTGGEGR
-77 RLKRSRR
+77 RLKRSKHLKGSKR
-84 LKGRPNRAKNEGG
+84 LKGRPNRSNTSG
-97 SRTRSPRS
+97 SRTRSARS
-105 ASSSSRSLVKSS
+105 ASSSSRSLIKGNSVSV
-117 STSASKSPAPKSM
+117 SKSA

-135 AARSTGSAGG
+135 TSRSTSSAGG
-145 FVDARTIPPDRPV
+145 FVDARAIPPDRPV

-165 QEEQGLGI
+165 QEDQGLGI

-201 GVVILVMALI
+201 GVVLLVMALI
-211 TGLAW
+211 AGLAW

-226 QTDQINVSGGNAW
+226 QTDKIDVSGGNAW
-239 VSDDRV
+239 VSNDRV
-245 ASIVAHQGDRSLL
+245 VSIVANQGDRSLL
-258 LISANGV
+258 LISTNGV

-274 VTDARVRKS
+274 VTDAKVHKS

-300 FKDAQGKLTAVD
+300 FKDAQRKLTAVD
-312 RQGRAL
+312 RKGRVL
-318 NTVAKPVDGVPVI
+318 NTVSKPVEGVPVI

-362 VTKVTAETQDSI
+362 VTKVTAKTQDSI

>member
-1 MKPGK
+1 MKTGK
-6 GRRAS
+6 GRSASGGAS
-11 SGAPSRTRAVRAAKA
+11 SRSRAVRAAKA

-47 TARSARSAAS
+47 TARSGRSAAS

-68 AEKTGGDGR
+68 AEKTGGRGR
-77 RLKRSRR
+77 RLKRSKR
-84 LKGRPNRAKNEGG
+84 LKGRPNRAKNAGG

-105 ASSSSRSLVKSS
+105 ASSSSRSLVKGSRA
-117 STSASKSPAPKSM
+117 SASNAV

-135 AARSTGSAGG
+135 ESRSTGSAGG

-165 QEEQGLGI
+165 QEDQGLGI

-201 GVVILVMALI
+201 GVVLLVMALI
-211 TGLAW
+211 AGLSW

-226 QTDQINVSGGNAW
+226 QTDKIDVSGGNAW
-239 VSDDRV
+239 VSNDRV
-245 ASIVAHQGDRSLL
+245 ASIVARQGDRSLL
-258 LISANGV
+258 LVSTNGV
-265 EQEISGMAG
+265 EEEISGMAG
-274 VTDARVRKS
+274 VTDAKVRKS
-283 FPHGLEVTFDA
+283 FPHGLEVSFDA

-300 FKDAQGKLTAVD
+300 FKDAQDKLTAVD
-312 RQGRAL
+312 RQGRVL
-318 NTVAKPVDGVPVI
+318 NTVSKPVKGVPVI
-331 QVATVKRAQ
+331 QVSTVNRAQ

-380 GKHVIIWGDGSDL
+380 GNHVIIWGDGSDL

>member
-1 MKPGK
+1 MKTGK
-6 GRRAS
+6 GRSASGGAS
-11 SGAPSRTRAVRAAKA
+11 SRSRAVRAAKA
-26 ARTARSGRTTKPLGE
+26 ARTARSGRVKPLGE
-41 EPQTGR
+41 DPRTGR
-47 TARSARSAAS
+47 TARSGRSTVS
-57 DAAGLAGRRSK
+57 DAAELAGRRSK
-68 AEKTGGDGR
+68 AEKTGGRGR
-77 RLKRSRR
+77 RLKRSKR
-84 LKGRPNRAKNEGG
+84 LKGRPNRAKNAGG
-97 SRTRSPRS
+97 TRTRSPRS
-105 ASSSSRSLVKSS
+105 ASSSSRSLVKGSS
-117 STSASKSPAPKSM
+117 ASASKSV

-135 AARSTGSAGG
+135 ESRSTSSAGG

-165 QEEQGLGI
+165 QEDQGLGI

-201 GVVILVMALI
+201 GVVLLVMALI
-211 TGLAW
+211 AGLSW

-226 QTDQINVSGGNAW
+226 QTDKIDVSGGNAW
-239 VSDDRV
+239 VSNDRV

-258 LISANGV
+258 LVSTNGV
-265 EQEISGMAG
+265 EEEISGMAG
-274 VTDARVRKS
+274 VTDAKVRKS

-300 FKDAQGKLTAVD
+300 FKDAQDKLTAVD
-312 RQGRAL
+312 RQGRVL
-318 NTVAKPVDGVPVI
+318 NTVSKPVKGVPVI
-331 QVATVKRAQ
+331 QVSTVNRAQ

>member
-1 MKPGK
+1 MKTGK

-11 SGAPSRTRAVRAAKA
+11 GGASSRSRAVRAAKA

-47 TARSARSAAS
+47 TARSGRSAAS

-68 AEKTGGDGR
+68 AEKTGGRGR
-77 RLKRSRR
+77 RLKRSKR
-84 LKGRPNRAKNEGG
+84 LKGRPNRAKNAGG

-105 ASSSSRSLVKSS
+105 ASSSSRSLVKSNS
-117 STSASKSPAPKSM
+117 ASASKSVT
-130 ASKSA
+130 SKSA
-135 AARSTGSAGG
+135 ESRSTSSAGG

-165 QEEQGLGI
+165 QEDQGLGI

-201 GVVILVMALI
+201 GVVLLVMALI
-211 TGLAW
+211 AGLSW

-226 QTDQINVSGGNAW
+226 QTDKISVSGGNAW
-239 VSDDRV
+239 VSNDRV

-258 LISANGV
+258 LISTNGV
-265 EQEISGMAG
+265 EEEISGMAG
-274 VTDARVRKS
+274 VTDAKVRKS

-300 FKDAQGKLTAVD
+300 FKDAQDKLTAVD
-312 RQGRAL
+312 RQGRVL
-318 NTVAKPVDGVPVI
+318 NTVSKPVKGVPVI
-331 QVATVKRAQ
+331 QVSTVNRAQ